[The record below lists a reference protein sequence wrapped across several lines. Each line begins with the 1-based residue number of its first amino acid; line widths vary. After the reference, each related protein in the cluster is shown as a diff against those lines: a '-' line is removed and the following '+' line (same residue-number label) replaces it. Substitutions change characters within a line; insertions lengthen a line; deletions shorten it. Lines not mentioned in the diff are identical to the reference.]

1 MKTGIKNIA
10 SIQTGLFIKPIGSG
24 DVVYL
29 QAKHFDENGLLKATL
44 HPDLRADNII
54 SRHIL
59 KSGDVLFSAKGT
71 KNFAAVFESHNPTS
85 VASTSFFVIR
95 LTNKTVLPEYL
106 AWFLNNPTTQKL
118 LKEQA
123 IGTSIPSI
131 SKTVLEELDIPI
143 PSVEKQK
150 SILTI
155 AHLRST
161 EKNLK
166 HQIEVLR
173 EQQIQQTL
181 INALK

>member
-1 MKTGIKNIA
+1 
-10 SIQTGLFIKPIGSG
+10 
-24 DVVYL
+24 
-29 QAKHFDENGLLKATL
+29 
-44 HPDLRADNII
+44 
-54 SRHIL
+54 
-59 KSGDVLFSAKGT
+59 
-71 KNFAAVFESHNPTS
+71 
-85 VASTSFFVIR
+85 
-95 LTNKTVLPEYL
+95 LPEYL

-150 SILTI
+150 AILTI

-181 INALK
+181 IDALK

>member
-1 MKTGIKNIA
+1 M
-10 SIQTGLFIKPIGSG
+10 
-24 DVVYL
+24 
-29 QAKHFDENGLLKATL
+29 
-44 HPDLRADNII
+44 
-54 SRHIL
+54 
-59 KSGDVLFSAKGT
+59 
-71 KNFAAVFESHNPTS
+71 
-85 VASTSFFVIR
+85 
-95 LTNKTVLPEYL
+95 PEYL

-150 SILTI
+150 AILTI

>member
-1 MKTGIKNIA
+1 MKAGVKDIA
-10 SIQTGLFIKPIGSG
+10 SIQTGLFAKPIGSG

-29 QAKHFDENGLLKATL
+29 QAKHFDENGLLKTTL
-44 HPDLRADNII
+44 HADLKADNII

-95 LTNKTVLPEYL
+95 LSNKNVLPEYL

-131 SKTVLEELDIPI
+131 SKAVLEELEIPI
-143 PSVEKQK
+143 PSLEKQN

-155 AHLRST
+155 AHLRNT

-173 EQQIQQTL
+173 EQQIQQTI